1 MIRSGDSGGEG
12 KWMDLESYLQMESA
26 GGADRLDMGWG
37 GQGEA
42 RECCREKPIL
52 TPCWSYFFDLLFIAF

>member
-1 MIRSGDSGGEG
+1 MIQSGDSGGEG
-12 KWMDLESYLQMESA
+12 KWMDLESICRRNQQEVI
-26 GGADRLDMGWG
+26 DRLDMGWG